1 MKKTSFLFAAVIAA
15 GCALQAGAVPKNYA
29 LELTPGATADCGPL
43 AALSGLDKF
52 TLQFWFCPAEWAE
65 GATLISRGDGFKV
78 ALGKPGTLAMTFGN
92 GSLSVSSADMA
103 AGKWAQVTVIR
114 DGAAGKVYV
123 NNTEVLSQ
131 AIPVVGESND
141 PLLFGGGYAGR
152 IDEVRLF
159 KTAIPEDFERFA
171 FNTINKWHPQWAD
184 LLAYYKFDMNGC
196 PEVVDYKYIIDWRS
210 AKDRGLTYEREG
222 QQNNHGLLAGGAKK
236 TEVTDNDRMP
246 YLVNAGYTANERFF
260 DRIIPQDQYLLHNE
274 IINLAG
280 LSANDGT
287 ATEQN
292 PTRHAEVTAQ
302 WLPEYEGRTG
312 VLSFDGN
319 GGLNRKD
326 LLSNNSAYAVEMW
339 LYIDEWTDGAVLIAR
354 ENADKT
360 EGISIEL
367 GKNKAG
373 KDNSLVIRVD
383 GNNWRYP
390 VASRLTTGAWHYL
403 AVSSETNPTS
413 SSQCFNVIVDGN
425 VVTARAANHDGG
437 TNITFSGSNDC
448 VMFQGFKGKVD
459 NFCTWTAARTVS
471 ALNEHKDGYVVPSLT
486 VRTNREKIDFSEAL
500 YLFDMADNPGWD
512 SYSNEEWFR
521 AMRSAYE
528 GYTQPRMILSY
539 RGPSQ
544 SGGGAPN
551 LSGSNGIFSNE
562 AARKK
567 FARMVTE
574 QSKNYDG
581 VELDFEWVYGSD
593 WNNYALLSAEI
604 RAALPPE
611 KSFHVSCHNV
621 TFNYPLSEMDKV
633 NAFTFQ
639 QYGPQEVHSRY
650 SHFESMCQ
658 QFVKYGFPKE
668 KILTSYA
675 TTTAKGSK
683 GSPIKGIKDD
693 FVPDD
698 TYELTDAD
706 IEYKEFNGEKFAF
719 TGPKQVYKRAKYTRE
734 NNLGGIF
741 YWDMGNDYWISQEQ
755 MGKYNFAKYCSY
767 GLNANIDP
775 LVDHVEVLHTPA
787 GVSNVTADSHS
798 AKLSVSISGATA
810 AFSEPVAVYTVS
822 GAVVAAGVRSVSLP
836 GGVYVA
842 KGADSSVKFV
852 VK

>member
-1 MKKTSFLFAAVIAA
+1 MKKYSFFLAAALA
-15 GCALQAGAVPKNYA
+15 TGCAFQAAATPKNYA
-29 LELTPGATADCGPL
+29 LELTPQATADCGPL

-52 TLQFWFCPAEWAE
+52 TLQFWFCPSEWTE
-65 GATLISRGDGFKV
+65 GAALISRGDGFKV
-78 ALGKPGTLAMTFGN
+78 ALGKPGTLAMSLGS
-92 GSLSVSSADMA
+92 GSLSVSSDDMA
-103 AGKWAQVTVIR
+103 AGKWAQVTVVR
-114 DGAAGKVYV
+114 DGASGKVYV
-123 NNTEVLSQ
+123 NNNEVLDQ
-131 AIPVVGESND
+131 AIPMVGESND
-141 PLLFGGGYAGR
+141 PLVFGGGYTGR
-152 IDEVRLF
+152 VDEVRLF

-184 LLAYYKFDMNGC
+184 LLAYYKFDMIGC

-236 TEVTDNDRMP
+236 TEVTDNDRLP

-280 LSANDGT
+280 YSANDGT

-319 GGLNRKD
+319 GGLTRKD
-326 LLSNNSAYAVEMW
+326 LLSNNEGYAVEAW
-339 LYIDEWTDGAVLIAR
+339 LYLDEWIDGAVLIAR
-354 ENADKT
+354 ENAEKT
-360 EGISIEL
+360 QGVSIEL
-367 GKNKAG
+367 GKSKAG
-373 KDNSLVIRVD
+373 TENCLVIRVD

-390 VASRLTTGAWHYL
+390 MATRLKPGEWHYL
-403 AVSSETNPTS
+403 AVSSVAGATS
-413 SSQCFNVIVDGN
+413 ASGCFNVVFDGQL
-425 VVTARAANHDGG
+425 VSPRAAYHDGG
-437 TNITFSGSNDC
+437 TNNVFSGNNEC
-448 VMFQGFKGKVD
+448 VMFKGFKGKVD
-459 NFCTWTAARTVS
+459 NFCTWTATRDASVMM
-471 ALNEHKDGYVVPSLT
+471 EHMNGYVVPSLT
-486 VRTNREKIDFSEAL
+486 VRTNRGKIDYSEAL
-500 YLFDMADNPGWD
+500 YLFDMAENPGWD

-521 AMRSAYE
+521 VMRSAYE

-539 RGPSQ
+539 RGPS
-544 SGGGAPN
+544 GGGAN
-551 LSGSNGIFSNE
+551 LSGNSGIFVNE
-562 AARKK
+562 EARKK

-574 QSKNYDG
+574 QSENYDG

-604 RAALPPE
+604 RAALPAD

-621 TFNYPLSEMDKV
+621 TFAYPLAEMDKV
-633 NAFTFQ
+633 SAFTFQ
-639 QYGPQEVHSRY
+639 QYGPQENHSRY
-650 SHFESMCQ
+650 SHFENMCQ
-658 QFVKYGFPKE
+658 SFVKYGFPKE

-683 GSPIKGIKDD
+683 GSPIKGIKDG

-706 IEYKEFNGEKFAF
+706 IEYKEFNGENFAF

-787 GVSNVTADSHS
+787 GVSNVTADAPS
-798 AKLSVSISGATA
+798 AKLSVSISGGA
-810 AFSEPVAVYTVS
+810 AEFSEPVAVYAVS
-822 GAVVAAGVRSVSLP
+822 GAAVALGVRSVSLP